1 MEMQAEGLSA
11 IDWRRW
17 APFGLLALLVLLLAA
32 RLDGR
37 LGEAQTELAS
47 LREDVAALHKQT
59 VEVRKRA
66 DATDLKLSNRNATR
80 SAEVERDRAAAMERR
95 AAQQEDK
102 EAKERRA
109 KIREAREPRDPG
121 QEGRR
126 ELPNRR
132 TRGSGGTPQGR
143 SGKAGR

>member
-1 MEMQAEGLSA
+1 MEMQAVGISA

-17 APFGLLALLVLLLAA
+17 TPFGLLALLLLLLAA

-37 LGEAQTELAS
+37 LGEAQKELAS
-47 LREDVAALHKQT
+47 LREDVAVLHKQT

-66 DATDLKLSNRNATR
+66 DAVDLKLSNRNASRNAEAERER
-80 SAEVERDRAAAMERR
+80 SAAIERR

-109 KIREAREPRDPG
+109 KAREAREQRD
-121 QEGRR
+121 QEQEARR

-132 TRGSGGTPQGR
+132 ARSNGRAPQGR
-143 SGKAGR
+143 SSKAGR